1 MPDDP
6 TLATTHL
13 LDRTSPKGTDF
24 IGTCRLC
31 GARGLHMGQAL
42 EPCTNPQRL
51 SSDEVIVAVLEEP
64 PHGTSC

>member
-1 MPDDP
+1 MPDP

-31 GARGLHMGQAL
+31 GARDLRMAQAN
-42 EPCTNPQRL
+42 EPCANPQRL
-51 SSDEVIVAVLEEP
+51 SIDEAIVDALEEP
-64 PHGTSC
+64 PHA

>member
-1 MPDDP
+1 MPDASP
-6 TLATTHL
+6 LATTHL

-31 GARGLHMGQAL
+31 GARGLRMDQAN

-51 SSDEVIVAVLEEP
+51 SMDEVIVTALEEP
-64 PHGTSC
+64 PHA